1 MSVDTN
7 ESSSDEIEVRLGNPD
22 DSSSDDSDHGDSVDG
37 FDSSDDP
44 SEIEVIHADD
54 DMIEVDHDE
63 QDVDDFEED
72 DDGEEAWEH
81 DEGMFTNIF
90 NLVSQ
95 TSLK

>member
-22 DSSSDDSDHGDSVDG
+22 DSSSDDSEHGDGVDG

-63 QDVDDFEED
+63 EDVDDFEED
-72 DDGEEAWEH
+72 GDGEAWEH

-90 NLVSQ
+90 NLESP
-95 TSLK
+95 TSLR